1 MYPARLATC
10 DSHILF
16 WKAEVQFCPAWMKKK
31 KNSRLC
37 LQDILIWEK
46 TSGSYIKRFL
56 FPFLVQC
63 IWHLFLHPKDYRKR
77 DTGYVMREKLK
88 LAKQVFGA
96 QKDLFT
102 KPGSMIPESCSS
114 VYNLPCGP
122 LSQKLRLAA
131 KSHQLLQNAALPVQ
145 PGGLTALSSSNAAI
159 YSFPCLQWLPFSALL
174 KQFPL
179 ANAKECVIRPVT
191 HSWTQ
196 WSRYGNPP
204 ALAEKKKKSSSETQ
218 KLLLPSFL
226 SKCCEFQIQ
235 RKAKNREHGG
245 NILLLCCLKG
255 KQQLARYAKATNSQW
270 NWMLLKTHIAAGQM
284 VGLCSVLHWGERF
297 TVQQGLQDDL
307 ASAELVSRKSVSPSL
322 TTCGYHLP
330 FHRRWYWLH

>member
-1 MYPARLATC
+1 MEKHFRQNLSCLYLLNVSSQAGYMWQPYL
-10 DSHILF
+10 IL
-16 WKAEVQFCPAWMKKK
+16 KGRSAVLPSLNEKK

-174 KQFPL
+174 K
-179 ANAKECVIRPVT
+179 
-191 HSWTQ
+191 
-196 WSRYGNPP
+196 
-204 ALAEKKKKSSSETQ
+204 
-218 KLLLPSFL
+218 
-226 SKCCEFQIQ
+226 
-235 RKAKNREHGG
+235 
-245 NILLLCCLKG
+245 
-255 KQQLARYAKATNSQW
+255 
-270 NWMLLKTHIAAGQM
+270 
-284 VGLCSVLHWGERF
+284 
-297 TVQQGLQDDL
+297 
-307 ASAELVSRKSVSPSL
+307 
-322 TTCGYHLP
+322 
-330 FHRRWYWLH
+330 